1 VARAGGTKKAFC
13 EPGRL
18 IECLVPRTLAN
29 VERAIS
35 SWIMTRPIRRNFEHH
50 FLSRR
55 CALAWL
61 AYSRVIQHRHSPD
74 RSEIQRTWDAAK

>member
-1 VARAGGTKKAFC
+1 MLRKTIRAISS
-13 EPGRL
+13 PYR
-18 IECLVPRTLAN
+18 PSHRLAN